1 MIYRHTLNRALY
13 YAHIEEYKATGHHA
27 LLNLSIFNTTNMV
40 ERVIPCQGAH
50 IIFNAEEAT
59 YLVIAMAKQKT
70 KNWFNIHVFKPSAL
84 FHYLTNHLYER
95 G

>member
-1 MIYRHTLNRALY
+1 MIYRHTLNRGLY
-13 YAHIEEYKATGHHA
+13 YTSIATSKQTGHYA
-27 LLNLSIFNTTNMV
+27 LFNLSLFNTNNMV
-40 ERVIPCQGAH
+40 ERILPCSGSH
-50 IIFNAEEAT
+50 VVFDSNEAT

-95 G
+95 R